1 MTKAASAVRTNL
13 ISSSSSWIWIPAP
26 TTVRK
31 SASIALQNL
40 NMPVYCITGTNRG
53 IGLEFVRQLAQSADN
68 TIIAAVR
75 SLSSDLS
82 DLQAAVSPSTH
93 ILECDTSKV
102 SSIHSFAKAAA
113 RILRDGKKI
122 DFLINNAGVNI
133 TSHQSSLSLGPD
145 ELHTQISI
153 NVIGPAK
160 VVEFLLDAGLLS
172 KDVRVLNLTSG
183 LGSMQRSSEIKPRK
197 CAGYSISKAGLNM
210 LTVHQSED
218 LKAQLP
224 GAVVISMDP
233 GWVKTRLGGEGAM
246 LEASESV
253 GNMLGVLHRLKPEDN
268 GSFLHHS
275 GDKIPW

>member
-1 MTKAASAVRTNL
+1 
-13 ISSSSSWIWIPAP
+13 
-26 TTVRK
+26 
-31 SASIALQNL
+31 
-40 NMPVYCITGTNRG
+40 MPVYCITGTNRG

-75 SLSSDLS
+75 SLSSDLT
-82 DLQAAVSPSTH
+82 DLRAAASPSTH

-113 RILRDGKKI
+113 RVLRDGKKI
-122 DFLINNAGVNI
+122 NFLVNNAGVNI
-133 TSHQSSLSLGPD
+133 ASHQSSLSLGPD

-172 KDVRVLNLTSG
+172 QDVRILNMTSG

-197 CAGYSISKAGLNM
+197 SAGYSISKAGLNM

-218 LKAQLP
+218 LKPQLP
-224 GAVVISMDP
+224 DAVVIAMDP
-233 GWVKTRLGGEGAM
+233 GWVKTRLGGEGAT
-246 LEASESV
+246 LEATESV
-253 GNMLGVLHRLKPEDN
+253 GNILAVLHGLKPEDT
-268 GSFLHHS
+268 GSFFHHS